1 MAYNNDEK
9 HEKALRNKSSCL
21 KCGVTVIP
29 ADNGKLYEFVG
40 ATSNTLM
47 LTEDG
52 YKYVKGPRP
61 SVHYCDPGDLEAA
74 KKLRWQR
81 LIDKKAVIPV
91 DKLWDNY
98 RWAWD
103 NGYNVGWNRELGKIL
118 VKEGVVLP

>member
-61 SVHYCDPGDLEAA
+61 SIHLCSPVDLEAA
-74 KKLRWQR
+74 KKLRWQK
-81 LIDKKAVIPV
+81 LIEKRAIIPV
-91 DKLWDNY
+91 MKDWNDY
-98 RWAWD
+98 SWAAS
-103 NGYNVGWNRELGKIL
+103 NGYTVTWNRELGKIL